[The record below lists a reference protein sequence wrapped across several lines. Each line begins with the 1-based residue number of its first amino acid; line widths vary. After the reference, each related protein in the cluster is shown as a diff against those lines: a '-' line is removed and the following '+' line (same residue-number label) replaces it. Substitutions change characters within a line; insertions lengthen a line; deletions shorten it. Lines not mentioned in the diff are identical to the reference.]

1 MPIVICLLALKLLTW
16 NIERGIEF
24 ESIFHV
30 LEAERADIMTLQD
43 VDRNTNRT
51 GRRYVDRDLSARLKK
66 YGVWESEFQELGQ
79 GKDAFIGNATLS
91 TLPMTTTRALRYK
104 AQTDAW
110 RPVWYLPNWSMVQP
124 RLGGRVALITE
135 HDWNG
140 QKLVVYNLNL
150 ESKGREVLRVVQ
162 MEEVLAD
169 ASKYPEG
176 TAIVVAGDLNTE
188 DPDSPVI
195 GRLEKAGFKR
205 AGGGKETTRHGDPL
219 DWIFVRGRVEVRDA
233 RILLDVRASD
243 HYPVVVT
250 ITSPAATAQ

>member
-1 MPIVICLLALKLLTW
+1 MCLLALKLLTW
-16 NIERGIEF
+16 NIERGVEF

-30 LEAERADIMTLQD
+30 LEAERADIMMLQE

-51 GRRYVDRDLSARLKK
+51 GRRFVDRDLSARLKSQ
-66 YGVWESEFQELGQ
+66 GAWESEFQELGQ

-91 TLPMTTTRALRYK
+91 SLPMTTSRALRYK
-104 AQTDAW
+104 AQSDAW

-135 HDWNG
+135 YDWNG
-140 QKLVVYNLNL
+140 QKLVVYNLHL

-162 MEEVLAD
+162 VEEVLTDVA
-169 ASKYPEG
+169 KYPEG
-176 TAIVVAGDLNTE
+176 TAVVVAGDLNV
-188 DPDSPVI
+188 DAVDSPVI

-205 AGGGKETTRHGDPL
+205 AAGVRVTTRRGDPL
-219 DWIFVRGRVEVRDA
+219 DWIFVRGPVEVRDA
-233 RILLDVRASD
+233 RILSDVRASD

-250 ITSPAATAQ
+250 INVP

>member
-1 MPIVICLLALKLLTW
+1 MCLLALKFLTW
-16 NIERGIEF
+16 NIERGLEF

-30 LEAERADIMTLQD
+30 LEAERADIMVLQE

-66 YGVWESEFQELGQ
+66 QGVWESEFQELGQ

-91 TLPMTTTRALRYK
+91 GTPMTTRALRFK
-104 AQTDAW
+104 AQTDSW

-124 RLGGRVALITE
+124 RLGARVALISE
-135 HDWNG
+135 HDLNG
-140 QKLVVYNLNL
+140 QKLVVYNLHL

-169 ASKYPEG
+169 VAKYPEG
-176 TAIVVAGDLNTE
+176 TSIVLAGDLNVE
-188 DPDSPVI
+188 GADSPVI
-195 GRLEKAGFKR
+195 GRMEKAGFR
-205 AGGGKETTRHGDPL
+205 RAAGGKVTTRRGDPL
-219 DWIFVRGRVEVRDA
+219 DWIFVRGPVEARDA
-233 RILLDVRASD
+233 RILSDVRASD

-250 ITSPAATAQ
+250 LSLP